1 MADARRKR
9 KSRAERMPTEQDA
22 INAMY
27 DAYSRLKELGW
38 NDGIYMPKDGTVV
51 DVIEVASTG
60 IHRCATAASGQTGF
74 STSWTTATCTRRDQY
89 RRYFDPT
96 NRKPRK
102 SSQCTQKYPP
112 LSTRSTLPFSAAT
125 LSTTSRT

>member
-60 IHRCATAASGQTGF
+60 IHRCAYSGEWADGF
-74 STSWTTATCTRRDQY
+74 FNIMDDRDVYPTR
-89 RRYFDPT
+89 
-96 NRKPRK
+96 
-102 SSQCTQKYPP
+102 SVPP
-112 LSTRSTLPFSAAT
+112 LFRPHKPKT
-125 LSTTSRT
+125 